1 MNVILVNSLLASLL
15 VSLVSLVGAFAL
27 FLKERTLKNSLQ
39 FLMSLAVGVL
49 LGDAFLHLIPDAI
62 TRIGDMHSVL
72 VVTVGGILLFFFL
85 EKIIR
90 WKHRFYAPSFKSVH
104 APQPLAKMNLVGD
117 AVHNFIDGT
126 LIAGSFM
133 ASPALGVTTT
143 LAIIIHEIPQEVGDI
158 GALIHGGYSPKQAVW
173 YNFLCSLTCTA
184 GVLTIL
190 LLGSFMVLPLNYL
203 LPIAAGGFIYI
214 ASTDLIPELHNKAKL
229 HHQLAQGVVISI
241 GVLCM
246 VMITIIEEMLFR

>member
-1 MNVILVNSLLASLL
+1 MDIIWINSVLAALI
-15 VSLVSLVGAFAL
+15 VSLVSLIGAFAL
-27 FLKERTLKNSLQ
+27 FIKEKTLKNSLQ

-90 WKHRFYAPSFKSVH
+90 WKHQFYAPVLHSITK
-104 APQPLAKMNLVGD
+104 PQPMAKMNLVGD

-173 YNFLCSLTCTA
+173 YNFLCSLTCVA
-184 GVLTIL
+184 GVVAVL
-190 LLGSFMVLPLNYL
+190 LLGSFMALPVNYL

-214 ASTDLIPELHNKAKL
+214 ASTDLIPELHNTSKVQY
-229 HHQLAQGVVISI
+229 QLVQGVVISL

-246 VMITIIEEMLFR
+246 LMVSVIEKMLF